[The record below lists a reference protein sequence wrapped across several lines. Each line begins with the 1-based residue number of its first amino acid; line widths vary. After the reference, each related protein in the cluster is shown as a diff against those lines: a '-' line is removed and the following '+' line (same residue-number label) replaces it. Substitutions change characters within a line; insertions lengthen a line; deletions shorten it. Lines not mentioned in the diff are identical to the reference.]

1 MTRKIIV
8 CLIATILLVAGCS
21 SSDDFS
27 STSYGY
33 VNPGQMPTV
42 NVSDFSSTWYGYLNP
57 GQMPT
62 VTDIKNFYTS
72 FGSYPTLTDVQYRH
86 VINDPSMWA
95 GFDFPAE
102 TK

>member
-1 MTRKIIV
+1 MTPKIIV
-8 CLIATILLVAGCS
+8 YLMATMLLIAGCS

-27 STSYGY
+27 I
-33 VNPGQMPTV
+33 
-42 NVSDFSSTWYGYLNP
+42 TWYGYLNP

-62 VTDIKNFYTS
+62 VTDVQNYHS
-72 FGSYPTLTDVQYRH
+72 NFGSYPTLTDVQYRQI
-86 VINDPSMWA
+86 INDPSIWA